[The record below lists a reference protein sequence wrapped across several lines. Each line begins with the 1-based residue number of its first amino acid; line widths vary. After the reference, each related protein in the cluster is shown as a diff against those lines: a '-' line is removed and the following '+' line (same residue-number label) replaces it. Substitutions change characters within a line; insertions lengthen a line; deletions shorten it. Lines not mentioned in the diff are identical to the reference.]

1 MKSVPSALLWSWLA
15 LVLALVGVICILS
28 VRKLRNHQRRTVLL
42 ALGYGLA
49 VLVVGFVISIL
60 KETPAVNRFL
70 NEFLNW
76 DIFVKT
82 WEYVARGLVITIE
95 LAVVS
100 EVLILIFGLIV
111 ALVRISR
118 IQALRFVAAVYIDV
132 IRGMPLIL
140 QIFIIYFG
148 LAYLGLNLSRFMA
161 GVLALT
167 VCYAAYEAEIF
178 RAGIESIHKGQM
190 EAARSL
196 GMGYFKAM
204 RYVVLPQAVRNVI
217 PPLSNE
223 FIALLKDTALVAFI
237 GLAEVFFRS
246 KEMMG
251 RYANIT
257 PIVFAGICYLV
268 ITIPLMRLVQYMTT
282 RLSLKD

>member
-1 MKSVPSALLWSWLA
+1 
-15 LVLALVGVICILS
+15 VLAVLVTVICILV
-28 VRKLRNHQRRTVLL
+28 VRLLEAHERRRAAIAVGTGLGVLAAGIGVFL
-42 ALGYGLA
+42 LTYLEP
-49 VLVVGFVISIL
+49 VD
-60 KETPAVNRFL
+60 NFL

-76 DIFVKT
+76 DILVKT
-82 WEYVARGLVITIE
+82 WEYITRGLVVTIE

-100 EVLILIFGLIV
+100 EVFILILGLAV
-111 ALVRISR
+111 AMVRISR
-118 IQALRFVAAVYIDV
+118 IKAFRFAAAVYIDV

-140 QIFIIYFG
+140 QVVIIYFG
-148 LAYLGLNLSRFMA
+148 LGYLGLNLSRFMA

-167 VCYAAYEAEIF
+167 ICYAAYEAEIF

-196 GMGYFKAM
+196 GMGYLKAM

-223 FIALLKDTALVAFI
+223 FIALLKDTALVATI
-237 GLAEVFFRS
+237 GLAEVFFRG

-251 RYANIT
+251 RYANVT
-257 PIVFAGICYLV
+257 PLVWAAICYLI
-268 ITIPLMRLVQYMTT
+268 ITIPLMRLVQYMNT

>member
-1 MKSVPSALLWSWLA
+1 MESVPPSFLWSWLLIVLTLA
-15 LVLALVGVICILS
+15 AAICFLVAKRLASGQRWRVIYS
-28 VRKLRNHQRRTVLL
+28 
-42 ALGYGLA
+42 LGTGIA
-49 VLVVGFVISIL
+49 SIL
-60 KETPAVNRFL
+60 LGAIVFYLIHLEAVQKFL
-70 NEFLNW
+70 NEFMNW
-76 DIFVKT
+76 DILAKT
-82 WEYVARGLVITIE
+82 VNYVTRGLVVTIE
-95 LAVVS
+95 LAAVS
-100 EVLILIFGLIV
+100 EVFILILGLII

-118 IQALRFVAAVYIDV
+118 IRAFRFMAAVYIDV

-140 QIFIIYFG
+140 QIVIVYFG
-148 LAYLGLNLSRFMA
+148 LGYLGLNLSRFTA

-167 VCYAAYEAEIF
+167 ICYAAYEAEIF

-204 RYVVLPQAVRNVI
+204 RYVILPQAIRNVI

-223 FIALLKDTALVAFI
+223 FIALLKDTALVAII
-237 GLAEVFFRS
+237 GLAEVFFRG

-251 RYANIT
+251 RYANVT
-257 PIVFAGICYLV
+257 PLVWAAICYLI

-282 RLSLKD
+282 RLSMKD

>member
-1 MKSVPSALLWSWLA
+1 MKSVPAVLLWSWLA
-15 LVLALVGVICILS
+15 LVAVLMTVICILV
-28 VRKLRNHQRRTVLL
+28 VRLLKAHERRRVAIAVGTG
-42 ALGYGLA
+42 LGVFAAGLGIFFLTYLEP
-49 VLVVGFVISIL
+49 VD
-60 KETPAVNRFL
+60 KFL

-76 DIFVKT
+76 DILVKT
-82 WEYVARGLVITIE
+82 WEYITRGLVVTIE

-100 EVLILIFGLIV
+100 EVFILILGLTV
-111 ALVRISR
+111 AMIRISR
-118 IQALRFVAAVYIDV
+118 IKAFRFAAAVYIDV

-140 QIFIIYFG
+140 QVVIIYFG
-148 LAYLGLNLSRFMA
+148 LGYLGLNLSRFMA

-167 VCYAAYEAEIF
+167 ICYAAYEAEIF

-196 GMGYFKAM
+196 GMGYLKAM

-223 FIALLKDTALVAFI
+223 FIALLKDTALVAVI
-237 GLAEVFFRS
+237 GLAEVFFRG

-251 RYANIT
+251 RYANVT
-257 PIVFAGICYLV
+257 PLVWAAICYLF